1 VESAAGGL
9 LAGVYCGMLLSD
21 GAIAPVPRTTAIG
34 SLAFYISHARAI
46 DYQPTNVSFGII
58 PELGKP
64 VRKKKQRR
72 EALAARALRDLDSWI
87 DANGATLGL
96 TARTRRVAG

>member
-1 VESAAGGL
+1 
-9 LAGVYCGMLLSD
+9 
-21 GAIAPVPRTTAIG
+21 
-34 SLAFYISHARAI
+34 
-46 DYQPTNVSFGII
+46 
-58 PELGKP
+58 

-72 EALAARALRDLDSWI
+72 ESLAARALRDLDSWI

>member
-1 VESAAGGL
+1 
-9 LAGVYCGMLLSD
+9 MLLRD
-21 GAIAPVPRTTAIG
+21 GVIAPVPRTTAIG

-58 PELGKP
+58 PELDKP
-64 VRKKKQRR
+64 VRNKKQRR

-87 DANGATLGL
+87 EANGAKLGL
-96 TARTRRVAG
+96 TARTRRAAG